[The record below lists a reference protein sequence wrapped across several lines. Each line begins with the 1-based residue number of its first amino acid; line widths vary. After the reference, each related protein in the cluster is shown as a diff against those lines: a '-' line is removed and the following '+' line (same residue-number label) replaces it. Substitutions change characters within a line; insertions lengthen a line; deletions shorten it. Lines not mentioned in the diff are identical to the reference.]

1 MIGHNL
7 IELDAVM
14 AVARR
19 KSFRAAA
26 MELQISTTALSNLIA
41 KFERQLGVRLFNR
54 TTRSVSLTD
63 AGRNFVEQVGPALVD
78 IHGAMDSAMSQQE
91 TASGTIRINAFPTAA
106 REILAPVILEYL
118 RRYPQ
123 VHIDLVTEGRLVD
136 VVADGFDLGV
146 RSADFVPSDMI
157 AIPIGS
163 SRSYAVVA
171 SPAYFE
177 KHGKPRVPLDLL
189 SHTCIRIRLPD
200 GGIYKWHFE
209 KDGQPVQIDVR
220 GPITL
225 DEASLSRIAVLNGIG
240 IGFFMES
247 DVREA
252 IQAGQLIRVLEDW
265 MKPVAPLCLYYPGRK
280 NPSAAFKAFIALARE
295 ITTGV
300 READGR

>member
-26 MELQISTTALSNLIA
+26 MELQISTTALSSLIA
-41 KFERQLGVRLFNR
+41 KFERQLGIRLFNR

-63 AGRNFVEQVGPALVD
+63 AGRTFVEQIGPALVE
-78 IHGAMDSAMSQQE
+78 IHSAMDSAMSQQE
-91 TASGTIRINAFPTAA
+91 VPSGTIRINAFPTAA
-106 REILAPVILEYL
+106 REILEPLILEYL

-123 VHIDLVTEGRLVD
+123 VHIDLVTEGRLLD

-157 AIPIGS
+157 AVPLGHA
-163 SRSYAVVA
+163 RSYVVLA
-171 SPAYFE
+171 SPDYLE
-177 KHGKPRVPLDLL
+177 KFGRPRVPLDLL
-189 SHTCIRIRLPD
+189 QHACIRIRLPD

-209 KDGQPVQIDVR
+209 KDGQPVEIDVK

-225 DEASLSRIAVLNGIG
+225 DEASLSRTAALRGIG
-240 IGFFMES
+240 LGLFMET
-247 DVREA
+247 DVREE
-252 IQAGQLIRVLEDW
+252 IEAGRLIKVLDDW
-265 MKPVAPLCLYYPGRK
+265 IKPVAPLCLYYPGRK
-280 NPSAAFKAFIALARE
+280 NPSAAFKEFISLARE
-295 ITTGV
+295 FTSALK
-300 READGR
+300 ADRR